1 MIFVHSTTGTWS
13 THASVVALWFVAI
26 PGHLEISLDIEATSF
41 FWRDGKCLEANP
53 RCTTVGP
60 VIRFMFTRSL
70 TNHVFG
76 FNLRTK
82 NHRKVC
88 WSVFVARRPIINLS
102 PNLEGMHDGD
112 GSGGVG
118 WIGDSREICRPI
130 FCVITKNPN
139 QIKSTAVLHYAAE
152 RLPSQGPLITTRTEL
167 HKKRAQPRQVQTLSN
182 LGDHNWNMV
191 SLNKSVYNFNNNS
204 TIEAPVGANS
214 RPEG

>member
-82 NHRKVC
+82 K
-88 WSVFVARRPIINLS
+88 IIGKYIKS
-102 PNLEGMHDGD
+102 ADRSFCRTPTCHKPESESGRGD
-112 GSGGVG
+112 GSGGVR

-152 RLPSQGPLITTRTEL
+152 RLPSQGL
-167 HKKRAQPRQVQTLSN
+167 HHNSNWVAQKTCPTQASTNTV
-182 LGDHNWNMV
+182 
-191 SLNKSVYNFNNNS
+191 KS
-204 TIEAPVGANS
+204 G
-214 RPEG
+214 RPQLKYG